1 MAVRQK
7 SIQEILTLHGQRYP
21 LMEPADYGKLL
32 YQNEFGPEHM
42 ISSPESVQEW
52 LEREWAEAAHSAS
65 VNPITP
71 QASMEPMEQTSQEEV
86 SCDTAY
92 HADHIEDIGNHLYR
106 FHLASGYDLSIAAPL
121 LARLFFLTAQQHQG
135 TAEGLVEKLGL
146 LQEHGQ
152 QPGFPPLEPWLTEYM
167 QAGCP
172 ALHHSE
178 TFRQAYAPHYR
189 ILRDEY
195 AIYFPVIDQV
205 ERCLSQAEHVTI
217 AIDGPCGG
225 GKSSLAA
232 LLAELFPSRVLHL
245 DDYYLP
251 LQRRSPG
258 WEETPCGNMDL
269 ERFLREAL
277 LPAARGEAI
286 VCQPYSCQQGQLLE
300 TRMLPSAPLTIV
312 EGSYSHHPLFA
323 QHYDL
328 KIFLRCSHE
337 EQLARLQRREDSRLD
352 AYLQRWIP
360 LEEAYYRAFDIE
372 FRCDMS
378 FDNTSY
384 FS

>member
-7 SIQEILTLHGQRYP
+7 NLQEILALHQQRYL

-42 ISSPESVQEW
+42 ISSPDAVQEW
-52 LEREWAEAAHSAS
+52 LAREWTRAS
-65 VNPITP
+65 
-71 QASMEPMEQTSQEEV
+71 QTAKV
-86 SCDTAY
+86 SDTRE
-92 HADHIEDIGNHLYR
+92 HADLIEDIGNHLYR
-106 FHLASGYDLSIAAPL
+106 FHLAGGYDLSIAAPL
-121 LARLFFLTAQQHQG
+121 LARLFFLTAQQHRG
-135 TAEGLVEKLGL
+135 TTEGLMEKLDL

-152 QPGFPPLEPWLTEYM
+152 QPGFPPLEPWLTEYI

-178 TFRQAYAPHYR
+178 VFRQAYAPHYR

-195 AIYFPVIDQV
+195 AIYFPVIYQV
-205 ERCLSQAEHVTI
+205 ERCLLQAEHVTI
-217 AIDGPCGG
+217 AIDGPCGS

-232 LLAELFPSRVLHL
+232 LLAELFPSRVLHM

-286 VCQPYSCQQGQLLE
+286 ACQPYSCQQGQLLE
-300 TRMLPSAPLTIV
+300 TRMLPSMPLTIV
-312 EGSYSHHPLFA
+312 EGSYSHHPLLV

-337 EQLARLQRREDSRLD
+337 EQLARLQRRESAHLD

-372 FRCDMS
+372 SRCDMV
-378 FDNTSY
+378 FDNTLY
-384 FS
+384 FL